1 MLLLTW
7 GDTGHP
13 CRGLGVPSYSEW
25 KARCLKSPGN
35 DLLVVPRFPLLL
47 TWGAL
52 DSASTQGQGTAT
64 PDTCTTH
71 STVEIIPYTD
81 FAAAGVGAVDEGA
94 EVEEVIMT
102 LDVPPHA
109 VPPVRGA
116 LKPPAPHISG
126 PEPEDTRAVADADT
140 SATGSADEGGRD
152 TGEEQG
158 ACSSGSS
165 SSADEPSTHSQM
177 DKLFEQRR
185 HNLHKEAEKQATRE
199 HVHRQRRKRSLQQAI
214 DECLVDDVDM
224 HRKATG
230 LRLAFQSETE
240 MWQAKI
246 NEASKALATGIA
258 ASSTI
263 NSSSRGNGR
272 SNGEEVARVDAQEIT
287 SFIYS
292 FDEDGIPY
300 DPLDLLHTAHA
311 ESTYPMHRAH
321 ALRVAVS
328 ADQQV
333 SEPAPAPAPAPQVTP
348 DVQAAKRSRR
358 FVSPLKVRSEPFI

>member
-7 GDTGHP
+7 GDTSHP
-13 CRGLGVPSYSEW
+13 RRGLGVPSYSEW
-25 KARCLKSPGN
+25 KARCLKSAGN

-52 DSASTQGQGTAT
+52 DSASTQGQGTDT
-64 PDTCTTH
+64 PDICTTR

-81 FAAAGVGAVDEGA
+81 FALVGVGAVDEGA

-102 LDVPPHA
+102 PDVPPHA
-109 VPPVRGA
+109 VPSVRDA
-116 LKPPAPHISG
+116 LKPPAPHISE
-126 PEPEDTRAVADADT
+126 PQPEDIRAVAGADA
-140 SATGSADEGGRD
+140 SASSSDDEEGRGGS
-152 TGEEQG
+152 GEEQG
-158 ACSSGSS
+158 ARSSGSS
-165 SSADEPSTHSQM
+165 SSSVDEPSTHSQM
-177 DKLFEQRR
+177 DKLFEQRQ
-185 HNLHKEAEKQATRE
+185 HKLYKEAEKQATRE
-199 HVHRQRRKRSLQQAI
+199 HVQRQRRKRSLQQTI
-214 DECLVDDVDM
+214 DECLVDDMDM

-240 MWQAKI
+240 LWQAKI
-246 NEASKALATGIA
+246 NEASRALATGIT
-258 ASSTI
+258 ASSSI

-272 SNGEEVARVDAQEIT
+272 SNGEEVAVVEAQEIT

-292 FDEDGIPY
+292 FDEDGVPY
-300 DPLDLLHTAHA
+300 DPLDLLNTTHA
-311 ESTYPMHRAH
+311 ESTYPMHKAN

-333 SEPAPAPAPAPQVTP
+333 STPAPAPQVTP

-358 FVSPLKVRSEPFI
+358 FVSPLKASSDPFI

>member
-1 MLLLTW
+1 
-7 GDTGHP
+7 
-13 CRGLGVPSYSEW
+13 
-25 KARCLKSPGN
+25 
-35 DLLVVPRFPLLL
+35 
-47 TWGAL
+47 
-52 DSASTQGQGTAT
+52 
-64 PDTCTTH
+64 
-71 STVEIIPYTD
+71 
-81 FAAAGVGAVDEGA
+81 
-94 EVEEVIMT
+94 
-102 LDVPPHA
+102 
-109 VPPVRGA
+109 
-116 LKPPAPHISG
+116 
-126 PEPEDTRAVADADT
+126 
-140 SATGSADEGGRD
+140 
-152 TGEEQG
+152 
-158 ACSSGSS
+158 
-165 SSADEPSTHSQM
+165 
-177 DKLFEQRR
+177 
-185 HNLHKEAEKQATRE
+185 
-199 HVHRQRRKRSLQQAI
+199 
-214 DECLVDDVDM
+214 
-224 HRKATG
+224 
-230 LRLAFQSETE
+230 

-292 FDEDGIPY
+292 FDEDGVPY

-333 SEPAPAPAPAPQVTP
+333 SEPEPAPQVTP